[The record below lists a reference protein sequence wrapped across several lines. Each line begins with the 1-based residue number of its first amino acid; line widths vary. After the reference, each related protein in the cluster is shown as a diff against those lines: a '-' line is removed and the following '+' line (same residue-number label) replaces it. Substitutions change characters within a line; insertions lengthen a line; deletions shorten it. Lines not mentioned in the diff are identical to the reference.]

1 MNGRSLKSTEVT
13 SSVTILGAEA
23 LRLLAEALHQLG
35 AQDALGEAG
44 VVLDVGRDHQL
55 TAGLETLDTERV
67 QIRARGVHGGR
78 QACAGAADD
87 DQLTDIVTHG
97 PERRTSLLRVSPS
110 ASGDGNGPIRRRSG
124 VRRKSF
130 GIRYQPASA

>member
-1 MNGRSLKSTEVT
+1 
-13 SSVTILGAEA
+13 A
-23 LRLLAEALHQLG
+23 LRLFAEAHHQVG
-35 AQDALGEAG
+35 AQDALGKSGE
-44 VVLDVGRDHQL
+44 VLDVGCDHQL
-55 TAGLETLDTERV
+55 TAGLKALDAERV
-67 QIRARGVHGGR
+67 KIRTRGVHGGR
-78 QACAGAADD
+78 QACAGPADD

-97 PERRTSLLRVSPS
+97 PERRTSLLRVSPG